1 MGKYNVTLYN
11 NNVMPTINFNFVTN
25 NITGFK
31 LTQKLTN
38 QIIWLFYIKTCS
50 TSGAFFAQETYLT
63 KGIEQEWK
71 DELNGQILSNRRAC

>member
-1 MGKYNVTLYN
+1 MSKYNVTLYN

-38 QIIWLFYIKTCS
+38 QII
-50 TSGAFFAQETYLT
+50 
-63 KGIEQEWK
+63 
-71 DELNGQILSNRRAC
+71 